1 MNSPKRKIAVVVQ
14 KYGLIGGAEKLVQ
27 EMTERIALNPR
38 YDVHVLANQWTRQS
52 DRITFHK
59 IPIVAFPRFMKPISF
74 AWFVRRKLSTIHF
87 DLVHSHERIFQ
98 ADIFSIHGLPHRTW
112 VQHVRR
118 KRMSL
123 FDRAT
128 AQIEKRLINNG
139 ACRAFLAVSTVTRDK
154 YVREF
159 ALDPNKVKVI
169 HPGVAMEK
177 FTNENHEIRQL
188 ARSLY
193 GISES
198 DTVVLFVGMNFEIK
212 GLDILMSAVA
222 MAKSM
227 NPSMSIKLL
236 VVGKGNF
243 RKYGALASRLG
254 LKDDVIFAGVLKEHV
269 ENVYVAADIF
279 SMLSKFD
286 AFGLT
291 VLEAMAAALPVII
304 STDVGARDLVEEGVN
319 GFTVERED
327 TSAIASRIS
336 LLADRRV
343 SAGLSRAAKATA
355 RRHTWEEMA
364 DKTTRV
370 YESLLRE

>member
-1 MNSPKRKIAVVVQ
+1 VNSPKRKIAVVVQ

-38 YDVHVLANQWTRQS
+38 YDVHVLANQWTRQL

-74 AWFVRRKLSTIHF
+74 AWFVQRKLSNIHF

-112 VQHVRR
+112 VQQVRR

-128 AQIEKRLINNG
+128 AWIEKRLINNG
-139 ACRAFLAVSTVTRDK
+139 ACRAFLAVSRVTRDK

-169 HPGVAMEK
+169 HPGVAIEK
-177 FTNENHEIRQL
+177 FKNDSHEIRQL
-188 ARSLY
+188 VRSLY
-193 GISES
+193 GIDET

-212 GLDILMSAVA
+212 GLDLLMSAVA
-222 MAKSM
+222 TAKSM

-243 RKYGALASRLG
+243 RKYGAFANRLG
-254 LKDDVIFAGVLKEHV
+254 LKDDVIFAGVLKDHV

-279 SMLSKFD
+279 SMPSKFD

-304 STDVGARDLVEEGVN
+304 STDVGARDLVEEGIN
-319 GFTVERED
+319 GFTVVRED
-327 TSAIASRIS
+327 TSVLASRIS

-343 SAGLSRAAKATA
+343 SAGFSVAAKATA
-355 RRHTWEEMA
+355 RRHSWEEMA
-364 DKTTRV
+364 DKTTQV